1 MQSVAQFWITL
12 ESEYPS
18 LSEKAVKPLMIFSTT
33 YYYLCKKSFSALS
46 LIKTKQRNRM
56 DVSAALRLFETK
68 LQLRISHILSMKQ

>member
-33 YYYLCKKSFSALS
+33 YSCKKSFSALS